1 MDAFRQWAFSLCA
14 AAAVCALIELLL
26 PELPLSRMVR
36 LALSVFFLCVM
47 IQPIGLGSLT
57 GEFSASADQGMAEA
71 EQYSQQMLDRI
82 EGDLNRSAAQAAA
95 EVLEQ
100 GGFSPEK
107 YGITVRAEGDRFRVE
122 VVLPADSPDDP
133 EQIRELLEEDPMFR
147 AEVRREE
154 L

>member
-57 GEFSASADQGMAEA
+57 GEFSSSAGRGMEEA

-82 EGDLNRSAAQAAA
+82 EGELSQSVAQAAA
-95 EVLEQ
+95 DALEQ
-100 GGFSPEK
+100 GGFTPEE
-107 YGITVRAEGDRFRVE
+107 YGIDVRPEGDGFLVE
-122 VVLPADSPDDP
+122 VTLPADSPEDP
-133 EQIRELLEEDPMFR
+133 QRIRELLEEDPMLR

-154 L
+154 S